1 MANRLQH
8 ENSPYLLQHKD
19 NPVDWYPW
27 GEEAFE
33 KARTEDKPIFLSIG
47 YAACH
52 WCHVMAH
59 ESFENPTT
67 ADLLNRYFVSIK
79 VDREERPD
87 LDSIYM
93 SAVIAMTKSGG
104 WPMSLFLTP
113 EGKPFYGG
121 TYFPPVPRY
130 NMPSFNQLLTA
141 VAESWVNQREDILV
155 TGEELTQIVFYNDDD
170 DEPELSISQENFTH
184 LTRRLYEDYDWKYGG
199 WGNAPKFPQP
209 MRLLFL
215 LEQASYGNQEAEK
228 MALHALDAMA
238 EGGMYDVIGGG
249 FARYSTD
256 AYWLVPH
263 FEKMLYDNALL
274 ARAYLYAF
282 VLTGNPH
289 YKRVCEQTLDFL
301 LNEMRHPDGGF
312 YSSMDADSEGKE
324 GKFYVW
330 TSDQIDAALP
340 DDELNQIARTLYHIP
355 ITGNWEGKIVLQQ
368 MNSMAET
375 ARYFQL
381 MPEEF
386 EPKYQKMREMLNAY
400 RNQRVH
406 PGIDDKVLVS
416 WNALTLHALAEAARY
431 LDNDRYLKAAQQ
443 NASFLLSHLQVDG
456 QLMRS
461 WRQGKAQHHAFLEDY
476 AGLAVALLTLYQ
488 SDHDNR
494 WFQAARDL
502 TNTIMRHY
510 YKEGEGFYDS
520 PSGDSLLIARAQ
532 NLQDNAVP
540 SGSSQAIH
548 LLILMAALDGRTD
561 YFDKANQVLSQ
572 TLGRIEQFPNGYCN
586 WLSAY
591 HHLLQPIKEIA
602 LVGETDDPSRKA
614 MEKLIWSQ
622 LRPDVVL
629 AVGNETHHAEQPA
642 LLNNRSPQDGK
653 TTAYVC
659 YQQTCQN
666 PVTAMEELATLL

>member
-155 TGEELTQIVFYNDDD
+155 TGEELTQIVFFNDDD

-184 LTRRLYEDYDWKYGG
+184 LTRRLFEDYDWKYGG

-375 ARYFQL
+375 TRYFQL

-494 WFQAARDL
+494 WFQAAMDL

-520 PSGDSLLIARAQ
+520 PSGDSLLIIRAQ

-629 AVGNETHHAEQPA
+629 AVGNESNHPEQPA
-642 LLNNRSPQDGK
+642 LLNNRNPQDGK